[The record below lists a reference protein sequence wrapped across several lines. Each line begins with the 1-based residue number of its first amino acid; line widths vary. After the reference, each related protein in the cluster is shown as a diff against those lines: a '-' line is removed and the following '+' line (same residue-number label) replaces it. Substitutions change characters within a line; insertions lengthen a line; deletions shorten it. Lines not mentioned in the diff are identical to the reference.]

1 MPHFTTSHS
10 FFELGHRFY
19 SEITPTPLRNCQ
31 LVHKNPD
38 VAAMLGL
45 KLQELTR
52 QDWLILAG
60 QIPHSGFKPLAM
72 KYTGHQFGVY
82 NPELGDGRGLL
93 LTEFEHD
100 GLRWDLHIKG
110 SGKTPYS
117 RFGDG
122 RAVLRSSIREY
133 LAGEALNG
141 LNIASTRALAL
152 FNSDEPVMR
161 ESMERGALLLR
172 IAQSHV
178 RFGHFE
184 HFHYTGQHEQIKQL
198 AHHIIEQHYPQD
210 IDKADRHLRLLKH
223 TITRTAKMI
232 AQWQA
237 VGFTHGVMNTDNM
250 SIIGDTFDFGPYGFM
265 DDYQPEFVC
274 NHSDHQGRYA
284 FNQQPGVGLWNLNAL
299 AHALSTLIDTADIQ
313 QALGEYEPQLIEHYA
328 QLMRQK
334 LGLLLEDDQD
344 QQLLSDW
351 LLLLEKDSA
360 DYTLSF
366 RALCRFDESADDSGL
381 QDLFVHREFAQD
393 WSQRYAA
400 RLKQEKRSK
409 AARHKAMTATNP
421 KFILRNSLAQKAISA
436 AETGNYSVVNDLFNI
451 LQNPFAEWPEFEHYA
466 KAPKDREKGLALSC
480 SS

>member
-1 MPHFTTSHS
+1 
-10 FFELGHRFY
+10 
-19 SEITPTPLRNCQ
+19 
-31 LVHKNPD
+31 
-38 VAAMLGL
+38 
-45 KLQELTR
+45 
-52 QDWLILAG
+52 
-60 QIPHSGFKPLAM
+60 
-72 KYTGHQFGVY
+72 
-82 NPELGDGRGLL
+82 
-93 LTEFEHD
+93 
-100 GLRWDLHIKG
+100 
-110 SGKTPYS
+110 
-117 RFGDG
+117 
-122 RAVLRSSIREY
+122 
-133 LAGEALNG
+133 
-141 LNIASTRALAL
+141 
-152 FNSDEPVMR
+152 
-161 ESMERGALLLR
+161 
-172 IAQSHV
+172 
-178 RFGHFE
+178 
-184 HFHYTGQHEQIKQL
+184 
-198 AHHIIEQHYPQD
+198 
-210 IDKADRHLRLLKH
+210 
-223 TITRTAKMI
+223 MI

-366 RALCRFDESADDSGL
+366 RALCRFDENADDSGL